1 MAIVGT
7 ELSDGLEYW
16 DVATGLM
23 EPVLRTVGGGCT
35 GGSVGT
41 QIAVGD
47 SSIEPVLLAVDG
59 GSLGGSVGT
68 RMSVGDSSIPDSV
81 KPVGVGNTAVAS
93 SNVWFNG
100 AGSTSAVDMLR
111 SASRASTAVG

>member
-1 MAIVGT
+1 VASWGKRILAIKTAAPTPPKTARTSQGLTVCLWLNPPVAIVGT

-68 RMSVGDSSIPDSV
+68 RM
-81 KPVGVGNTAVAS
+81 
-93 SNVWFNG
+93 
-100 AGSTSAVDMLR
+100 
-111 SASRASTAVG
+111 AVG